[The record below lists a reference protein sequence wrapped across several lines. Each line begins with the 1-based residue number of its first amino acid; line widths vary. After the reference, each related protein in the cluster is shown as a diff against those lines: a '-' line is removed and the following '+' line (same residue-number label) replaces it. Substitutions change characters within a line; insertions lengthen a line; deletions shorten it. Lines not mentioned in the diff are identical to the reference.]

1 MRIKIGALT
10 AAVGTLA
17 LVATLAWTQTPPQ
30 PGQQRHYPE
39 GDPNQSFVLQ
49 GSTVMATAA
58 KLRKDTGNASDV
70 YLERHHSAHPGEEY
84 SYRIGMEH
92 RLPNFPQNASVHEKE
107 AELWSIIDG
116 ALTVTTGG
124 KLVDAKQN
132 GTNWGAKSIQGG
144 KANRV
149 AKGDFLMIP
158 EGVPHQVT
166 AVEGEATLV
175 TFELPRP
182 RATYTP

>member
-1 MRIKIGALT
+1 MRLKIG
-10 AAVGTLA
+10 V
-17 LVATLAWTQTPPQ
+17 LVAVAGTIGLFSSFGWTQ
-30 PGQQRHYPE
+30 QQQQKYPE
-39 GDPNQSFVLQ
+39 GDPNQAFVLP
-49 GSTVMATAA
+49 GATVMATAA
-58 KLRKDTGNASDV
+58 KLPKDRGNASDV
-70 YLERHHSAHPGEEY
+70 YLERHHSTHAGETY

-116 ALTVTTGG
+116 AMTVTTGG
-124 KLVDAKQN
+124 KLIDAKQN
-132 GTNWGAKSIQGG
+132 GTNWGGKGIQGG

-182 RATYTP
+182 RATYVP

>member
-10 AAVGTLA
+10 AAVATLA

-84 SYRIGMEH
+84 
-92 RLPNFPQNASVHEKE
+92 PTASG
-107 AELWSIIDG
+107 WSIVCPIFLRTLPFMRRKPSCG
-116 ALTVTTGG
+116 A
-124 KLVDAKQN
+124 
-132 GTNWGAKSIQGG
+132 SS
-144 KANRV
+144 
-149 AKGDFLMIP
+149 
-158 EGVPHQVT
+158 T
-166 AVEGEATLV
+166 A
-175 TFELPRP
+175 R
-182 RATYTP
+182 